1 MASPLKGKV
10 IPLNQVKDGA
20 FASEI
25 LGKGCAIVPSEG
37 ILCSP
42 VDGKVA
48 TLFPTLHAVG
58 IVSNDGAEI
67 LMHIGLDTV
76 QLEGK
81 GFKAFVAQGDT
92 VKKGQKLIEFD
103 IDQIKAAGYSVETP
117 VVVTNSAQYLDIL
130 VQNVDE
136 VERQDHLLSI
146 V

>member
-1 MASPLKGKV
+1 
-10 IPLNQVKDGA
+10 
-20 FASEI
+20 
-25 LGKGCAIVPSEG
+25 
-37 ILCSP
+37 
-42 VDGKVA
+42 
-48 TLFPTLHAVG
+48 
-58 IVSNDGAEI
+58 
-67 LMHIGLDTV
+67 MHIGLDTV

-130 VQNVDE
+130 VQNVDK

>member
-1 MASPLKGKV
+1 
-10 IPLNQVKDGA
+10 
-20 FASEI
+20 
-25 LGKGCAIVPSEG
+25 
-37 ILCSP
+37 
-42 VDGKVA
+42 
-48 TLFPTLHAVG
+48 
-58 IVSNDGAEI
+58 
-67 LMHIGLDTV
+67 MHIGLDTV